1 MRVRAWVDQRPRKR
15 EITDPLFLGAVR
27 PGNWND
33 HTESKQGYLKVYS
46 ASDEV
51 KDGDTRY
58 FPHTSYVI
66 YTIDGKLFKNVKN
79 HRSADD
85 EIPELVSL
93 PVGSYRVVARS
104 LRGGYVRILVVI
116 KEDQETVLIWISGR
130 RRRKDAQHATD
141 EWPFMNSKTKSEIGL
156 MAREAFDLEVTRVAQ
171 EKLDPHGWDPVVY
184 PVGDGITCFVIRV
197 QSGEIGS
204 S

>member
-1 MRVRAWVDQRPRKR
+1 MKSLFCSELSKAVLLIVPLALCLGGTTAAQTGDKN
-15 EITDPLFLGAVR
+15 PLFAEAVR

-51 KDGDTRY
+51 RDGDTRY
-58 FPHTSYVI
+58 FPHTPYII
-66 YTIDGKLFKNVKN
+66 YTIDGQLFKSVEN

-116 KEDQETVLIWISGR
+116 KEDQETVL
-130 RRRKDAQHATD
+130 
-141 EWPFMNSKTKSEIGL
+141 
-156 MAREAFDLEVTRVAQ
+156 DLDLWETVT
-171 EKLDPHGWDPVVY
+171 
-184 PVGDGITCFVIRV
+184 
-197 QSGEIGS
+197 
-204 S
+204 

>member
-1 MRVRAWVDQRPRKR
+1 MKPSFRSELSKAALLIVPLALCLGGSTAAQAGD
-15 EITDPLFLGAVR
+15 TDPLFPGAVR
-27 PGNWND
+27 PGNWD
-33 HTESKQGYLKVYS
+33 YHTESKQGYLKVYS

-79 HRSADD
+79 HRSGDD

-104 LRGGYVRILVVI
+104 VRGGYVGILVVI
-116 KEDQETVLIWISGR
+116 KEHQETVL
-130 RRRKDAQHATD
+130 
-141 EWPFMNSKTKSEIGL
+141 
-156 MAREAFDLEVTRVAQ
+156 DLD
-171 EKLDPHGWDPVVY
+171 LWY
-184 PVGDGITCFVIRV
+184 PNTQMQLVHN
-197 QSGEIGS
+197 
-204 S
+204 

>member
-1 MRVRAWVDQRPRKR
+1 MK
-15 EITDPLFLGAVR
+15 PLFRSELSKAALLIVPLTLCLGGSTVTQAGDRDLLFPGAVR

-66 YTIDGKLFKNVKN
+66 YTIDGKLFKTVKN
-79 HRSADD
+79 HRSEDD

-93 PVGSYRVVARS
+93 PVGSYGVVARS
-104 LRGGYVRILVVI
+104 LRGG
-116 KEDQETVLIWISGR
+116 
-130 RRRKDAQHATD
+130 
-141 EWPFMNSKTKSEIGL
+141 
-156 MAREAFDLEVTRVAQ
+156 
-171 EKLDPHGWDPVVY
+171 
-184 PVGDGITCFVIRV
+184 
-197 QSGEIGS
+197 
-204 S
+204 

>member
-1 MRVRAWVDQRPRKR
+1 MKPFFRSVLSKAALLIVPLALCLGGSTAAQAGDKN
-15 EITDPLFLGAVR
+15 PLFAEAVR

-33 HTESKQGYLKVYS
+33 HTESRQGYLKVYS

-51 KDGDTRY
+51 RDGDTRY

-66 YTIDGKLFKNVKN
+66 YTIDGELFKSVEN

-104 LRGGYVRILVVI
+104 VRGGYVRILVVI
-116 KEDQETVLIWISGR
+116 KKDQETIL
-130 RRRKDAQHATD
+130 
-141 EWPFMNSKTKSEIGL
+141 
-156 MAREAFDLEVTRVAQ
+156 DLDLWETM
-171 EKLDPHGWDPVVY
+171 
-184 PVGDGITCFVIRV
+184 T
-197 QSGEIGS
+197 
-204 S
+204 

>member
-1 MRVRAWVDQRPRKR
+1 MKSLFCSELSKAALLIVPLALCLSGSTAAQAGDKN
-15 EITDPLFLGAVR
+15 PLFAEAVR

-51 KDGDTRY
+51 RDGDTRY
-58 FPHTSYVI
+58 FPHSSYII
-66 YTIDGKLFKNVKN
+66 YTTDGKLFKNIEN
-79 HRSADD
+79 HRSGDD

-116 KEDQETVLIWISGR
+116 KKDQKTVL
-130 RRRKDAQHATD
+130 
-141 EWPFMNSKTKSEIGL
+141 
-156 MAREAFDLEVTRVAQ
+156 DLDLWETM
-171 EKLDPHGWDPVVY
+171 
-184 PVGDGITCFVIRV
+184 T
-197 QSGEIGS
+197 
-204 S
+204 